1 MPEAN
6 GLQVVERVAVQDAEQ
21 AAVRALDAACRAAGL
36 GESRITWDSLAVA
49 EEVPNNFLVYVA
61 GQLVGFLRADGLGTD
76 EAEATVLVSPDINTQ
91 PVVAGLVAAALAACR
106 AHHTPALIIAVDRR
120 AVPVA
125 EAVGMH
131 GATLH
136 FTEEK
141 RRRASTG
148 PVALPTSELAI
159 SDAEAHDAAAI
170 AAILADDLGM
180 DPVGFRQHIAANM
193 VRPIYHY
200 YIARHNGA
208 PAATANVQQL
218 NGDAYIYGLVVRPEF
233 RGRGYGRLLML
244 RMLADL
250 AATGDAPMYIEVEPQ
265 NTPAVTL
272 YRSLGFE
279 TVATFDYYR
288 LDVL

>member
-1 MPEAN
+1 MAETS
-6 GLQVVERVAVQDAEQ
+6 GLHVVERSAMQDAEI
-21 AAVRALDAACRAAGL
+21 AAVRALEAACQAAGL
-36 GESRITWDSLAVA
+36 GESRITWDSLAAA
-49 EEVPNNFLVYVA
+49 EEVPNNFLVYDA
-61 GQLVGFLRADGLGTD
+61 GQIVGFLRADGLGSD
-76 EAEATVLVSPDINTQ
+76 EAEATVLVLPDTNAQT
-91 PVVAGLVAAALAACR
+91 VVAYLVMAALVACR

-120 AVPVA
+120 AAPVA
-125 EAVGMH
+125 EALRTH

-141 RRRASTG
+141 RWRASTG
-148 PVALPTSELAI
+148 PVVLPTSELVI
-159 SDAEAHDAAAI
+159 SPAGAQDAEAI
-170 AAILADDLGM
+170 AAILAADLGI
-180 DPVGFRQHIAANM
+180 DSIGFSQHIAANM
-193 VRPIYHY
+193 ARPIYYY
-200 YIARHNGA
+200 YIARHNNT
-208 PAATANVQQL
+208 PAATANVQRL

-279 TVATFDYYR
+279 TVAIFDYYR
-288 LDVL
+288 LDVP